1 MSAYFFFSFQTYMQN
16 DVQNYALHVFRKR
29 AEANLSKPKSQLI
42 YYDEFAKMIKNTY
55 SDTTWT
61 TPSLHQLYVEL
72 EDILLTLKSWDELEA
87 DEAVILLFGSYT
99 DILKRIRR
107 SANKNISPE
116 PVLVKMVKNVLQ
128 KQPEPPARSFFEM
141 LFYAP
146 VVEER
151 VQVIRGV
158 ANAIQ
163 YFLKLVIAEAITSS
177 ERNRRK
183 RVNKYDV
190 IYAFSKLK
198 KASIQ
203 SYISK
208 TTSAPE
214 NVPGPIAAGPI
225 AAGPIAAGPIAAR
238 PTQFAALQ
246 ANKNAAII
254 NNLMRNK
261 KNLLDQSDIW
271 KTQVEQALWE
281 AKTSRAE
288 KKFAEDALAQCKKE
302 LEWVKR
308 KKNIIASE

>member
-1 MSAYFFFSFQTYMQN
+1 MQN

-42 YYDEFAKMIKNTY
+42 YYDEFAKVIKTIY
-55 SDTTWT
+55 FKTTWT

-99 DILKRIRR
+99 DILKKVRQ
-107 SANKNISPE
+107 SANRNTSPE
-116 PVLVKMVKNVLQ
+116 PVLVKMVENVLQ
-128 KQPEPPARSFFEM
+128 KQPARGFFSS
-141 LFYAP
+141 LFYTP
-146 VVEER
+146 ER

-163 YFLKLVIAEAITSS
+163 YFLKLTIAEAITSS
-177 ERNRRK
+177 ERNRRN

-198 KASIQ
+198 KTSIQ

-214 NVPGPIAAGPI
+214 NDAVPVAAPV
-225 AAGPIAAGPIAAR
+225 AAR
-238 PTQFAALQ
+238 PEFEF
-246 ANKNAAII
+246 ANKNTAIII

-271 KTQVEQALWE
+271 KNQVEQALWE

-302 LEWVKR
+302 LEWIKR
-308 KKNIIASE
+308 KKNLLASE

>member
-1 MSAYFFFSFQTYMQN
+1 MQN

-29 AEANLSKPKSQLI
+29 AEENLSKPKSQLI
-42 YYDEFAKMIKNTY
+42 YYDEFAKVIKTGY
-55 SDTTWT
+55 PDITWT
-61 TPSLHQLYVEL
+61 PQSLHQLYIEL
-72 EDILLTLKSWDELEA
+72 ENILLTLKSWDELEA

-99 DILKRIRR
+99 DILKKIRQ
-107 SANKNISPE
+107 SANRNTSPY
-116 PVLVKMVKNVLQ
+116 PVLIKMVENVLQ
-128 KQPEPPARSFFEM
+128 KQPARGFFSS
-141 LFYAP
+141 LFFTS
-146 VVEER
+146 ER
-151 VQVIRGV
+151 VRVIRGV

-163 YFLKLVIAEAITSS
+163 YFLKLAIDEAIVSS
-177 ERNRRK
+177 EGNSRK
-183 RVNKYDV
+183 RVNKYDI

-208 TTSAPE
+208 TSVPE
-214 NVPGPIAAGPI
+214 NGPSTAP
-225 AAGPIAAGPIAAR
+225 
-238 PTQFAALQ
+238 FQ
-246 ANKNAAII
+246 APFLAHAPSQPNNPHATII

-261 KNLLDQSDIW
+261 KNLLNQSDVW
-271 KTQVEQALWE
+271 KTQVEQELWE

>member
-1 MSAYFFFSFQTYMQN
+1 MQN

-42 YYDEFAKMIKNTY
+42 YYDEFAKVIKNTY

-61 TPSLHQLYVEL
+61 APSLHQLYVEL

-128 KQPEPPARSFFEM
+128 KQPEPPARSFFET

-146 VVEER
+146 VVEERVQER

-183 RVNKYDV
+183 RVNKYDI

-214 NVPGPIAAGPI
+214 NGVAPAPVAV
-225 AAGPIAAGPIAAR
+225 AAR
-238 PTQFAALQ
+238 PTQFAVPQ
-246 ANKNAAII
+246 ANKNTAII

-261 KNLLDQSDIW
+261 KNLLDQSNTW

-302 LEWVKR
+302 LEWIKR